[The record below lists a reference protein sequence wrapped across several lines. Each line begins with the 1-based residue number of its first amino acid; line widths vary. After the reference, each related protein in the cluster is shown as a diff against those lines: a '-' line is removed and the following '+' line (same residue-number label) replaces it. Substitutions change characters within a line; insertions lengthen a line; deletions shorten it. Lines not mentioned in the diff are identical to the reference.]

1 MHHMKTVTSTVMAGL
16 LLAAAPA
23 WVSAAD
29 GKQST
34 TSAVKETVNDSWITA
49 KTKIALFADNRVS
62 GTKVSVE
69 TQKGAVYLR
78 GKVDSDTAKSAAEEV
93 AKGIEGVQS
102 VKNEL
107 QVVPPSAQKAVEA
120 KDDDI
125 TKQVKA
131 RLARDARLKS
141 LDVRTDNGVV
151 ILQGKVPTIMDS
163 ARASEMAREVGG
175 VRAVRNDVTY
185 DNRTSMTDDAMK
197 PTTKERLTRAKDHTL
212 GRDDRS
218 RMAATS
224 EAHVRAGQ
232 QALKDRGFDPGPI
245 DGIYGPRTG
254 AAVTEFQRKENLT
267 VTGRFDPETLG
278 KLDVGV
284 GGATRKTQSP

>member
-1 MHHMKTVTSTVMAGL
+1 MHQMKTVTATVVAGL
-16 LLAAAPA
+16 MLAAAPA
-23 WVSAAD
+23 WVDAAD
-29 GKQST
+29 EKKST
-34 TSAVKETVNDSWITA
+34 TSAVKETISDSWITA
-49 KTKIALFADNRVS
+49 KTKIVLFADSRVS

-69 TQKGAVYLR
+69 TQKGTVALR
-78 GKVDSDTAKSAAEEV
+78 GKVDNDTAKAAAEEV
-93 AKGIEGVQS
+93 AKGIDGVQS

-125 TKQVKA
+125 TKQVKT
-131 RLARDARLKS
+131 RLGRDARLKS

-151 ILQGKVPTIMDS
+151 TLQGKVPSIMDS

-185 DNRTSMTDDAMK
+185 DNRTSMTDDTAR
-197 PTTKERLTRAKDHTL
+197 PTMKERMTRAKDHVL
-212 GRDDRS
+212 GRD
-218 RMAATS
+218 MAAG
-224 EAHVRAGQ
+224 EGHVRAGQ

-245 DGIYGPRTG
+245 DGVYGPRTA
-254 AAVTEFQRKENLT
+254 AAVREFQQKENLT
-267 VTGRFDPETLG
+267 VTGRLDAETLG

-284 GGATRKTQSP
+284 GGSSKQQAR

>member
-1 MHHMKTVTSTVMAGL
+1 MHMLQLKTVTATVVAGL
-16 LLAAAPA
+16 VLAAAPA
-23 WVSAAD
+23 WMSAAD
-29 GKQST
+29 EKKST
-34 TSAVKETVNDSWITA
+34 TSAVKETVSDSWITS

-78 GKVDSDTAKSAAEEV
+78 GKVDSDTAKAAAEEV

-120 KDDDI
+120 KDDEI
-125 TKQVKA
+125 
-131 RLARDARLKS
+131 
-141 LDVRTDNGVV
+141 TDNGVV
-151 ILQGKVPTIMDS
+151 TLQGKVPSIMDS

-185 DNRTSMTDDAMK
+185 DTRTSMTDDTAK
-197 PTTKERLTRAKDHTL
+197 PTMKEQMVRAKDQVM
-212 GRDDRS
+212 GRDDTS
-218 RMAATS
+218 RTAATS
-224 EAHVRAGQ
+224 EAHIRAGQ
-232 QALKDRGFDPGPI
+232 QALKDRGIDPGPI
-245 DGIYGPRTG
+245 DGVHGPRTA
-254 AAVTEFQRKENLT
+254 AAVKEYQQKENLA

-284 GGATRKTQSP
+284 GGATRKQSP